1 MLSEVPRGSIF
12 PGQFQRKASDL
23 DFTEY
28 QRASAETMIYP
39 HALDHDVAGLM
50 YCALG
55 LAGEAGELANKIKK
69 LYRDGIDHGA
79 SWPDK
84 REALIKEL
92 GDVLWYTA
100 ALASEL
106 DADLGHAAAYNVAK
120 LKDRARRGVLGGS
133 GDDR

>member
-1 MLSEVPRGSIF
+1 MPYMRKEVM
-12 PGQFQRKASDL
+12 

-39 HALDHDVAGLM
+39 HALEHDVRGLM
-50 YCALG
+50 YVALG
-55 LAGEAGELANKIKK
+55 LSGEAGELANKIKK
-69 LYRDGIDHGA
+69 LYRDADDPVSGLTVSDV
-79 SWPDK
+79 

-92 GDVLWYTA
+92 GDVLWYA
-100 ALASEL
+100 AAFASEL

-120 LKDRARRGVLGGS
+120 LRDRARRGVLGGS

>member
-1 MLSEVPRGSIF
+1 M
-12 PGQFQRKASDL
+12 
-23 DFTEY
+23 DFTQY

-39 HALDHDVAGLM
+39 HALEHDIAGLM
-50 YCALG
+50 YAALG

-69 LYRDGIDHGA
+69 LYRDGDA
-79 SWPDK
+79 FREDWFEV

-100 ALASEL
+100 AMASEL
-106 DADLGHAAAYNVAK
+106 DADLEKAAAYNVAK
-120 LKDRARRGVLGGS
+120 LRDRARRGVLGGS